1 MTILISS
8 VERLST
14 GIPELDKMLSG
25 GIPRG
30 FFVAV
35 TGEPGTGKTILCLHF
50 IWQGVKDG
58 DKCIY
63 VTTEESRDSIIRQA
77 AQFKMGFESALS
89 NGSLIIV
96 DALISASSDPWCLK
110 TLDIEELVSKVIEA
124 KRKLGYGRARLV
136 IDSLSAFWLDKPA
149 MARKYSYFIKKVLS
163 KWDFTIMATSQYAVT
178 TSQAFGWGTEHIGD
192 GILRFRRFVRGGRLR
207 RFILIEKM
215 RQTPHDLRMHEIE
228 IVNGRGLV
236 ILGPV
241 EMRREDISLPSR
253 VMRRMREVQ
262 RLKELEFPYDVDE
275 DVSVE

>member
-1 MTILISS
+1 VNILS
-8 VERLST
+8 VKIERLST
-14 GIPELDKMLSG
+14 GIPELDKMLDG
-25 GIPRG
+25 GVPRG

-77 AQFKMGFESALS
+77 AQFKMDFSSAIS
-89 NGSLIIV
+89 SGNLIVI
-96 DALISASSDPWCLK
+96 DALLSATSDPWCLK

-192 GILRFRRFVRGGRLR
+192 GIIRFRRFVRGGRLR

-228 IVNGRGLV
+228 IVDGRGLV

-253 VMRRMREVQ
+253 VVKRMLRIQ
-262 RLKELEFPYDVDE
+262 KLKELEYPDDSGEDVDL
-275 DVSVE
+275 

>member
-1 MTILISS
+1 MNVEI
-8 VERLST
+8 ERLST
-14 GIPELDKMLSG
+14 GIMELDKMLAG

-50 IWQGVKDG
+50 VWQGVKANDR
-58 DKCIY
+58 CLY

-77 AQFKMGFESALS
+77 AQFNMDFKGAID
-89 NGSLIIV
+89 GGKLIII
-96 DALISASSDPWCLK
+96 DALLSVSDDPWCLR
-110 TLDIEELVSKVIEA
+110 TLDIEELINKVIEA

-192 GILRFRRFVRGGRLR
+192 GIIRFRRFVRGGRLR

-228 IVNGRGLV
+228 IIDGKGLT
-236 ILGPV
+236 IIGPV
-241 EMRREDISLPSR
+241 EIRKEDVSLPFR
-253 VMRRMREVQ
+253 VMRNIMKAEH
-262 RLKELEFPYDVDE
+262 LKELEFPENDDVNE
-275 DVSVE
+275 R